1 MQKIVFK
8 PIINELPLFLSIS
21 NRCHNHALCALGTKT
36 KSGVE
41 FTIKIYNQITAV
53 KHLKGFNQ
61 RATNID
67 YQSKKREKMR
77 ILSYTFAASF
87 SKTWF

>member
-1 MQKIVFK
+1 MLNSQSKFI
-8 PIINELPLFLSIS
+8 
-21 NRCHNHALCALGTKT
+21 TKLQQ
-36 KSGVE
+36 S
-41 FTIKIYNQITAV
+41 

-77 ILSYTFAASF
+77 ILS
-87 SKTWF
+87 SKGIPSEVKLISDIKGSPNVNKPILGFIP

>member
-1 MQKIVFK
+1 MLNI
-8 PIINELPLFLSIS
+8 
-21 NRCHNHALCALGTKT
+21 
-36 KSGVE
+36 

-77 ILSYTFAASF
+77 ILS
-87 SKTWF
+87 SKGIPLPPRFLKLGSEVKLISDIKGSPNVNKPILGFIP

>member
-1 MQKIVFK
+1 MQKKVFK
-8 PIINELPLFLSIS
+8 TIINELPLFLSIS

-41 FTIKIYNQITAV
+41 YIHNKLQQS

-67 YQSKKREKMR
+67 YQSKKCE
-77 ILSYTFAASF
+77 Y
-87 SKTWF
+87 

>member
-1 MQKIVFK
+1 MLNI
-8 PIINELPLFLSIS
+8 
-21 NRCHNHALCALGTKT
+21 
-36 KSGVE
+36 

-77 ILSYTFAASF
+77 ILS
-87 SKTWF
+87 SKGIPLPPHFLQLGSEVKLISDRKGSPNVNKPILRFIP